1 MANKQANSLHEVD
14 YYFIQSKLNDDVV
27 VQFYTALL
35 SAQASLCLLPIL
47 AQ

>member
-1 MANKQANSLHEVD
+1 MANKQANSLHAVD
-14 YYFIQSKLNDDVV
+14 YYFIQSRLNDDDV

-35 SAQASLCLLPIL
+35 SAQASLCLFPIL